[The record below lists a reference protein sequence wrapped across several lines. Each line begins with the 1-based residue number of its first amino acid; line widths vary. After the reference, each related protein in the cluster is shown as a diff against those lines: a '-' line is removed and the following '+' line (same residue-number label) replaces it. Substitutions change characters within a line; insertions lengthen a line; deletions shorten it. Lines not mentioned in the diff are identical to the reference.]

1 MKDNFNLK
9 QFLLENSLTAGSRQL
24 KEEVDQD
31 VWQRIEAGIA
41 NDDMKQLRTVAMEI
55 LGKAGNWTKGKAHQ
69 GVDWMKQKLTKAYN
83 ISDDEMNEAFNP
95 KSKLADVIAQAWAE
109 KDLEKAKQIIRDLIE
124 PSRVKAKDDI
134 LRNMETIQSKT
145 KFDYYLANS
154 LLKFEGLGLN
164 EDITVQP
171 IQEET
176 TNTMTENKLTDKE
189 KQLVEMVNAA
199 LAHPH
204 DTDDLEN
211 NVSNDAT
218 YSTAMDSMEFPDIQE
233 AEDIVQ
239 ENPLPEYNTVEELM
253 KDIEEGTNK
262 TALEYRM
269 KRTKE
274 LYEALEEQLKSLEE
288 GEHSKHI
295 DKKHTKKMRSDSAQ
309 LRRYEAKLIKEY
321 ERKYDKKP
329 SKKVAP
335 KKEEVPME
343 EIAVTE
349 SKTFDLR
356 KFLVENRLTSNSRV
370 LTESEGN
377 YKSKIQHVVNGFIE
391 ELNSIEASL
400 YDRET
405 ALAWCDDAIIE
416 IQSLQDSL

>member
-9 QFLLENSLTAGSRQL
+9 QFLFENSLTTGSRQI
-24 KEEVDQD
+24 KEVLSQD
-31 VWQRIEAGIA
+31 IWQRIETGIA
-41 NDDMKQLRTVAMEI
+41 EDDTEQLKTIAMEL
-55 LGKAGNWTKGKAHQ
+55 LGKVRNWTKNKTQQ
-69 GVDWMKQKLTKAYN
+69 GANWMRQKLTKAYD
-83 ISDDEMNEAFNP
+83 ISDEEMNEAFSP
-95 KSKLADVIAQAWAE
+95 QSKLAEVIAQAWAE
-109 KDLEKAKQIIRDLIE
+109 KDLEKAKQIIRNLIE
-124 PSRVKAKDDI
+124 PSKVKAKDDI
-134 LRNMETIQSKT
+134 LRNIETIQSKV

-164 EDITVQP
+164 EDITEQP
-171 IQEET
+171 IQEKT

-199 LAHPH
+199 LSHPH

-211 NVSNDAT
+211 NISNDSA
-218 YSTAMDSMEFPDIQE
+218 YSAAMDTMESPEIQE

-239 ENPLPEYNTVEELM
+239 ENPLPEYNTVDELM

-269 KRTKE
+269 KRTRE

-309 LRRYEAKLIKEY
+309 LRKYEAKLIKEY
-321 ERKYDKKP
+321 ERKYEKKAP
-329 SKKVAP
+329 KKAAP

-343 EIAVTE
+343 EIAINE
-349 SKTFDLR
+349 SKTFDLK
-356 KFLVENRLTSNSRV
+356 KFLIENKLTSNSRNI
-370 LTESEGN
+370 LS
-377 YKSKIQHVVNGFIE
+377 
-391 ELNSIEASL
+391 
-400 YDRET
+400 
-405 ALAWCDDAIIE
+405 
-416 IQSLQDSL
+416 

>member
-1 MKDNFNLK
+1 MKDNFDLK
-9 QFLLENSLTAGSRQL
+9 QFLLENNLTAGSRQL

-41 NDDMKQLRTVAMEI
+41 DDDMEQLKAVAMEL
-55 LGKAGNWTKGKAHQ
+55 LGKAGNWAKEKAHQ
-69 GVDWMKQKLTKAYN
+69 GADWMKQKLAKAYD

-134 LRNMETIQSKT
+134 LRNMETIQSKA

-164 EDITVQP
+164 EDITEQP

-176 TNTMTENKLTDKE
+176 TDTMTENKLTDKE

-199 LAHPH
+199 LGVTPTNEEETYEAAPGSMNAYP
-204 DTDDLEN
+204 EN
-211 NVSNDAT
+211 
-218 YSTAMDSMEFPDIQE
+218 MEE

-239 ENPLPEYNTVEELM
+239 ENPLPEYNTVDELM

-309 LRRYEAKLIKEY
+309 LRKYEAKLIKEY
-321 ERKYDKKP
+321 ERKYEKKAT
-329 SKKVAP
+329 KKAAP

-343 EIAVTE
+343 EIAAVNE

-356 KFLVENRLTSNSRV
+356 KFLTENKLTSNSR
-370 LTESEGN
+370 T
-377 YKSKIQHVVNGFIE
+377 
-391 ELNSIEASL
+391 SI
-400 YDRET
+400 
-405 ALAWCDDAIIE
+405 
-416 IQSLQDSL
+416 